1 MSGLDLVQRVTALR
15 PYPFEE
21 QPAGR
26 SRRIAVYDFGVK
38 RDILRQ
44 LTQQRLRGDGLP
56 RHHARRRDPQREA
69 TTAWCSRT
77 APAIP
82 SR

>member
-1 MSGLDLVQRVTALR
+1 MQRVTALR
-15 PYPFEE
+15 PYPFDER
-21 QPAGR
+21 PAAKGHR
-26 SRRIAVYDFGVK
+26 VAVYDFGVK

-44 LTQQRLRGDGLP
+44 LVQQNCEVTVYP
-56 RHHARRRDPQREA
+56 A
-69 TTAWCSRT
+69 TTHADEILESRSTTACCSRT